1 MLIIHYNKQ
10 ILNNID
16 IETCINNIL
25 AWNDIVIVAAIDC
38 ADDDNNPIC
47 REYEIMHYPM
57 LKYFSVNAHPPS
69 LGIMI
74 EKEDNA
80 ESVRH
85 NLINRLEMEQQE
97 GRGSTWPNIAPYR
110 YNHVMQ
116 DPKQCLIATK
126 IYFYSLKAKE

>member
-1 MLIIHYNKQ
+1 
-10 ILNNID
+10 
-16 IETCINNIL
+16 
-25 AWNDIVIVAAIDC
+25 
-38 ADDDNNPIC
+38 
-47 REYEIMHYPM
+47 MHYPM

-74 EKEDNA
+74 EKEDSA

-110 YNHVMQ
+110 YNHVIQ
-116 DPKQCLIATK
+116 DPKQCFVATK
-126 IYFYSLKAKE
+126 IYFYSSKDTYIWNFFETIYIILLFCKENVML